1 MAYFQGSFGL
11 VVICLLAWAISEN
24 RRAVSWK
31 LPLAGIGLQLVI
43 AALLLKLPVS
53 RELFLWMNSL
63 VLAIEQA
70 TEAGTKLVFGYL
82 GGGPLPFEEPFPG
95 AAWIL
100 AFRGLPIILVM
111 SALSGLLFYWKIL
124 PLIVR
129 GFSWLLRR
137 SLGIGGA
144 VGVSAAANVFVGMVE
159 APLFVKPYLLRLTR
173 AELFMVMSVGLSTV
187 AGTVMVLYATILGH
201 VIPGV
206 LGHILTA
213 SIISA
218 PAALLIAR
226 LMVPDN
232 GEATEADRM
241 TPPAEADSAM
251 EAIVNS
257 TGMGIKLIANIIAM
271 LIVIVALVYLV
282 NQLFAF
288 LPNVDDTPLTIQR
301 ITGWIFAPLAWLMGM
316 SWNEALVS
324 GELFGTRLVLT
335 EFVAYLD
342 MSKLPMGTLSERAN
356 VIMLYGLCGFAS
368 LPSLGIMIGG
378 LGAMVPERRA
388 EILELGF
395 KSVLAATLATA
406 MTGTVAG
413 LLSF

>member
-1 MAYFQGSFGL
+1 MEYFQAVFGL
-11 VVICLLAWAISEN
+11 VAISFLAWVMSEN
-24 RRAVSWK
+24 RRAFSWK
-31 LPLAGIGLQLVI
+31 LPLAGIGLQLLL
-43 AALLLKLPVS
+43 AALLLKLPAS

-70 TEAGTKLVFGYL
+70 TEAGTSLVFGYL
-82 GGGPLPFEEPFPG
+82 GGANLPFQEPFPG

-124 PLIVR
+124 PLVVR

-159 APLFVKPYLLRLTR
+159 APLFVKPYLQKLSR
-173 AELFMVMSVGLSTV
+173 AELFMVMTVGLSTV
-187 AGTVMVLYATILGH
+187 AGTVMVLYATILGP

-226 LMVPDN
+226 LMVPDT
-232 GEATEADRM
+232 GEATEADRL

-257 TGMGIKLIANIIAM
+257 TSVGIKLIANIIAM

-282 NQLFAF
+282 NQL
-288 LPNVDDTPLTIQR
+288 LGLGPVINDTPLTIQR

-316 SWNEALVS
+316 SWSDALIS
-324 GELFGTRLVLT
+324 GELLGTRLVLT
-335 EFVAYLD
+335 EFVAYLE
-342 MSKLPMGTLSERAN
+342 MSKLPMASLSERAN
-356 VIMLYGLCGFAS
+356 IIMLYGLCGFAS

-378 LGAMVPERRA
+378 LGAMVPERRT
-388 EILELGF
+388 EILALGF
-395 KSVLAATLATA
+395 KSLLAATLATA